1 MKKPVAGEPEFKF
14 PTVAF
19 ISKTD
24 EVRESELV
32 DIIDALRLQLERDF
46 APVWGYSAKLKLAEM
61 PENGDWQLVFLDD
74 AEAAGMMGYHGLDLN
89 GEPLAKAFVKSAK
102 RAGEKISVA
111 ASHELLEM
119 LIDPSAQLW
128 AQGNDGLFYAYEV
141 CDAVEEEI
149 YPIGEKKL
157 EVSNFVYPTFFESWH
172 ADKSVEFDQLK
183 RVIRPFQT
191 LESGYQI
198 VNNGASVG
206 EIFGSASKEW
216 RFRTLEDR
224 TCHRSQYRLMRTL
237 TGARGMVSPFPSGT
251 YNLPPDYTQTVRG
264 MVSPFGP
271 DYSVPPDYTK
281 SYGGSPPAYAGNY
294 QPPRYKP

>member
-1 MKKPVAGEPEFKF
+1 MKNPVPGAPPFNF
-14 PTVAF
+14 PTVVF
-19 ISKTD
+19 VNKTD
-24 EVRESELV
+24 QVHEAELV

-46 APVWGYSAKLKLAEM
+46 APVWGYSAKLKLAEKA
-61 PENGDWQLVFLDD
+61 ESGEWHLVFLDD
-74 AEAAGMMGYHGLDLN
+74 ANAAGMMGYHGLDLN
-89 GEPLAKAFVKSAK
+89 GKPIAKVFVKSAK

-141 CDAVEEEI
+141 CDAVEEEV
-149 YPIGEKKL
+149 YPIGEKKI
-157 EVSNFVYPTFFESWH
+157 EVSNFVFPTFFELWH
-172 ADKSVEFDQLK
+172 ADKSVQFDQLK
-183 RVIRPFQT
+183 RAIRPFQT
-191 LESGYQI
+191 LEFGYQ
-198 VNNGASVG
+198 VVSNGANVG
-206 EIFGSASKEW
+206 EIFGSAQKEW

-224 TCHRSQYRLMRTL
+224 TFHRSQYRLMRTL
-237 TGARGMVSPFPSGT
+237 TGARGIVSPFPPGYT
-251 YNLPPDYTQTVRG
+251 VPPDYTKTVRG

-281 SYGGSPPAYAGNY
+281 TESGSLSPYAGSY